1 MKKKLSIFFLLFF
14 LISTHQAFS
23 NSNKQTNYVIGCNS
37 EVSQNYLK
45 NFDNLK
51 IKKIEV
57 DTHNYRRWI
66 VNSIRIIT
74 SPSRFTADK
83 FKRRFN
89 STLTITYENDIKC
102 VYEGRARHSGDEKD
116 HISLSGNTII
126 QSLDVHLTNG
136 NIRGITKF
144 KLLRSNTRGNL
155 EDEIFLTELLRN
167 LGYLA
172 PRTIKVNARINEASS
187 IMIFQEKAAKELLEF
202 NKRREGPILEGDE
215 RFFFKKVLS
224 LPDNQLSNWSI
235 GVVPLMNESI
245 KHMLTKLVNPEI
257 IYKSKEHKEMSF
269 NSLTKLNL
277 IYLNFSNKFQ
287 NEKNNFNYFDYD
299 LDNTLLGIFDF
310 KNILKLDVY
319 NLLIQATN
327 SHHGLAPNNRKF
339 YWNSIENYFEPINY
353 DSNPDINRE
362 TPKATAATYRLPIS
376 NEFFKAFDILES
388 KLKNLNL
395 VEMNENLNLQG
406 INLSLPQVNFKIE
419 KIIYNLNLIKKNY
432 QETNSKELIEFNKF
446 KPFDNILTK
455 FNKTLN
461 EVDPEVYLVKNN
473 ENILQRC
480 KIFLKK
486 CEDHNFSENNLSTLL
501 EGELVLNNKAYQYIG
516 DILNFENITNHK
528 KYKKINFKDTTI
540 IYDELVDIKK
550 NSEENR
556 IDIYQNFP
564 GARVYF
570 INGKIQNLI
579 INFHGY
585 KIKKE
590 VLDKKDYPENYPI
603 DINGLTGCLSLINL
617 EVKNISIY
625 AKESSCEDTVNLVNV
640 KGIINEINIENSFS
654 DGLDID
660 FSEMEI
666 NNIKI
671 NSSRNDCVDFSA
683 GEYKINILNV
693 KNCGDKALSVGEKSF
708 LSLKKIIAEN
718 GDIGV
723 ASKDS
728 SIVKLDDANIKN
740 FKTCVAAYK
749 KKQEFNGGYIEINN
763 MNCENYYKEVI
774 IDVNS
779 KILKNYEF

>member
-1 MKKKLSIFFLLFF
+1 MKKKLSIFFLFFF

-37 EVSQNYLK
+37 KVSQNYLE

-102 VYEGRARHSGDEKD
+102 VYEGRVRHSGDEKD

-144 KLLRSNTRGNL
+144 KLLRPNTRGNL

-299 LDNTLLGIFDF
+299 LDNTLLGIFDS

-327 SHHGLAPNNRKF
+327 SHHGLSPNNRKF

-353 DSNPDINRE
+353 DSNPYINRK
-362 TPKATAATYRLPIS
+362 TPKATLATYRLPIS
-376 NEFFKAFDILES
+376 NEFFKAFDILETR
-388 KLKNLNL
+388 LKNLNL
-395 VEMNENLNLQG
+395 VEINANLNLQG
-406 INLSLPQVNFKIE
+406 LNLSQSQVSFKIE

-432 QETNSKELIEFNKF
+432 QDTNSKELIEFNKF

-486 CEDHNFSENNLSTLL
+486 CENHNFSENNLSTLL
-501 EGELVLNNKAYQYIG
+501 EGELILNNKAYQYIG
-516 DILNFENITNHK
+516 DILNFENITNEK

-550 NSEENR
+550 NLEENR

-585 KIKKE
+585 KIKTE
-590 VLDKKDYPENYPI
+590 ELDKKDYPKNYPI

-625 AKESSCEDTVNLVNV
+625 AKESSCEDTINFVNV
-640 KGIINEINIENSFS
+640 KGTVNEIDVENSFS

-660 FSEMEI
+660 FSKMEI

-683 GEYKINILNV
+683 GEYIINLLDV

-708 LSLKKIIAEN
+708 LSLKRIIAEN

-728 SIVKLDDANIKN
+728 SIVKLDDVNLKN

-749 KKQEFNGGYIEINN
+749 KKQEFNGGYLEINN
-763 MNCENYYKEVI
+763 MNCENYYKEVN